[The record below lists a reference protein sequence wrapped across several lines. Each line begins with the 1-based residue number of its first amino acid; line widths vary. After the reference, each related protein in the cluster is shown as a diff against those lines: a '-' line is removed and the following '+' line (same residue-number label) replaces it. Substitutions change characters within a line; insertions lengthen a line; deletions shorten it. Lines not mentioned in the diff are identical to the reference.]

1 MVPNVSQLKCVRLAV
16 HAPVLRYYAA
26 ILLADT
32 NVLDKHTARYLRVE
46 AELQSEDGMT

>member
-1 MVPNVSQLKCVRLAV
+1 MVPNVSQLKYVRVPV

-32 NVLDKHTARYLRVE
+32 NVLNKYTARYLRVE
-46 AELQSEDGMT
+46 SELQSEDGMT